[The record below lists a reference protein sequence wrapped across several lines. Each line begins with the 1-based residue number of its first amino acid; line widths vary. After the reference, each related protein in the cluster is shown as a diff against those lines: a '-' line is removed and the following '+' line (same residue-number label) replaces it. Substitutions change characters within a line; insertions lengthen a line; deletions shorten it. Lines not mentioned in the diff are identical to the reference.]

1 MAITSTYN
9 ICYTIRMPPENSFS
23 PLRCL
28 ITLYYTY
35 IYELQNIKSFFSV
48 PLFLR
53 FCVYSQCFT
62 AALKSKPQNVCAISK
77 NNITFISFNVVKNA
91 CTRSRA
97 HTNTLTFAYKT
108 CRQQLIIFILCTQ
121 PIPRGM
127 GPACVYIYILTSQ
140 FRM

>member
-1 MAITSTYN
+1 MCACEWAYKNKTFLWRLHQR
-9 ICYTIRMPPENSFS
+9 ICYTIRMPPENSFR

-53 FCVYSQCFT
+53 FCVYNYCFT
-62 AALKSKPQNVCAISK
+62 AALKSKPQNVCAVSK

-91 CTRSRA
+91 CTRT
-97 HTNTLTFAYKT
+97 HTLTHSHL
-108 CRQQLIIFILCTQ
+108 RIRL
-121 PIPRGM
+121 
-127 GPACVYIYILTSQ
+127 VVNN
-140 FRM
+140 